1 MIKPLV
7 ATTIA
12 IISLAVS
19 GAHCEAQL
27 QFNTNSVNDVD
38 ADAAIQAA
46 TNNWA
51 VEFEDNITVNVNF
64 SFANLGAGAIAT
76 SSNATQSNTYVA
88 FRNALTNDVRSVDDL
103 TTVSGLSTGSTF
115 SVYINRT
122 SEATGVGGI
131 TPYVD
136 DDGGANNSNV
146 VLTTANAKAL
156 GLRSATDTASDGA
169 IVFNSGVPWDFDPS
183 DGITPGTLDFVGVAT
198 HEIGHTLGFE
208 SGVDDLDSLLFNTGG
223 IGSIGGTPSISAP
236 DDNDLA
242 FVTPLDFLRFSDDS
256 VIAGADIDWTA
267 DTRDKFYSIDGGLT
281 AAIGGTSHWSTGF
294 NFGDGQE
301 ASHWRNGAG
310 IGILNPVATAGASL
324 AVSATDVQA
333 FDVIGFDRVIAPVP
347 EPSSSMLML
356 LGAGALFFR
365 RRR

>member
-1 MIKPLV
+1 MCIRD
-7 ATTIA
+7 
-12 IISLAVS
+12 S
-19 GAHCEAQL
+19 
-27 QFNTNSVNDVD
+27 
-38 ADAAIQAA
+38 
-46 TNNWA
+46 
-51 VEFEDNITVNVNF
+51 
-64 SFANLGAGAIAT
+64 
-76 SSNATQSNTYVA
+76 
-88 FRNALTNDVRSVDDL
+88 
-103 TTVSGLSTGSTF
+103 
-115 SVYINRT
+115 
-122 SEATGVGGI
+122 
-131 TPYVD
+131 
-136 DDGGANNSNV
+136 
-146 VLTTANAKAL
+146 
-156 GLRSATDTASDGA
+156 
-169 IVFNSGVPWDFDPS
+169 
-183 DGITPGTLDFVGVAT
+183 
-198 HEIGHTLGFE
+198 TLGFE

>member
-1 MIKPLV
+1 MMKPLV
-7 ATTIA
+7 TTTIA

-19 GAHCEAQL
+19 GASCDAQL
-27 QFNTNSVNDVD
+27 LFNTNSVNDAT
-38 ADAAIQAA
+38 ADAALQVA
-46 TNNWA
+46 TNAWA
-51 VEFEDNITVNVNF
+51 LELQDDITINLNF

-76 SSNATQSNTYVA
+76 ASNATQSNTYVA
-88 FRNALTNDVRSVDDL
+88 FRNALASDSTSADDL
-103 TTVSGLSTGSTF
+103 TTLSGLSTGSTF

-122 SEATGVGGI
+122 SEATGVGGV

-136 DDGGANNSNV
+136 DDRGANNSNV

-156 GLRSATDTASDGA
+156 GLRSSTDTTNDGA
-169 IVFNSGVPWDFDPS
+169 IVFNSAVPWDFDPT

-223 IGSIGGTPSISAP
+223 IGAIGGTTSSAP

-242 FVTPLDFLRFSDDS
+242 FVTPLDFLRFSEDS
-256 VIAGADIDWTA
+256 VAAGADIDWTA

-281 AAIGGTSHWSTGF
+281 AAIGGTSHFSTGV
-294 NFGDGQE
+294 NFGDGEE
-301 ASHWRNGAG
+301 ASHWRDGLG
-310 IGILNPVATAGASL
+310 IGILSPRAAAGESIAISG
-324 AVSATDVQA
+324 TDLQA
-333 FDVIGFDRVIAPVP
+333 FDVIGFDRVIAAVP
-347 EPSSSMLML
+347 EPTSSVLLL
-356 LGAGALFFR
+356 LGAGTLFFR

>member
-7 ATTIA
+7 TTTIA
-12 IISLAVS
+12 VISLAFS
-19 GAHCEAQL
+19 AAHCDAQL
-27 QFNTNSVNDVD
+27 QFNSSSVNDSV
-38 ADAAIQAA
+38 ADAAIQLA
-46 TNNWA
+46 TDAWA
-51 VEFEDNITVNVNF
+51 VEFQDNITVNLNF

-88 FRNALTNDVRSVDDL
+88 FRNALANDSTSVDDF

-115 SVYINRT
+115 SIYINRT

-156 GLRSATDTASDGA
+156 GLRSATDTSSDGA
-169 IVFNSGVPWDFDPS
+169 IVFNSGVAWDFDPS

-223 IGSIGGTPSISAP
+223 IGTIGGTSISAP

-267 DTRDKFYSIDGGLT
+267 DTRDKFFSIDGGLT
-281 AAIGGTSHWSTGF
+281 AAIAGTSHFSTGV
-294 NFGDGQE
+294 NFGDGEE
-301 ASHWRNGAG
+301 ASHWRDGLG
-310 IGILNPVATAGASL
+310 IGILSPTAAAGASI
-324 AVSATDVQA
+324 AISGTDVQA
-333 FDVIGFDRVIAPVP
+333 FDVIGFDRAIAAVP
-347 EPSSSMLML
+347 EPTSSIVLL
-356 LGAGALFFR
+356 LGTGALFFR